1 MKVNKL
7 FTLAVTLLLS
17 TVTVVSCGNN
27 NQSTSQSS
35 ASASSQTVESSSSAS
50 SASSSASSSAVSSS
64 ESSSATSSSSSSA
77 EVINYGTQDAPLTIA
92 EAKALCDKLGDNK
105 VSTTPLF
112 VKGYV
117 VEISFNSTYSNYEIW
132 LSTTSTGEKEF
143 ELYACVIKDGV
154 NTPKVGSQVI
164 ATGYY
169 EKYVK
174 DTSTTYELTKTTIDD
189 TKVYPTVT
197 WSDAEAPAPVNYGS
211 ADSPISIADA
221 KAIATSTASTEDCYI
236 TAFVSSVKVE
246 SDGTYTIELSDA
258 EDGAKTFTFYKG
270 SLSEGIDA
278 PVIGDKI
285 VAKGKL
291 IYFNNYKYELTDCS
305 VIKLTKGTKT
315 YAVTASIVDAEGTAS
330 TNATVTG
337 LPTENILPGTSV
349 TFTVTPVEGY
359 VVDSVQYN
367 GTDLP
372 QNTDGT
378 YTFSS
383 EYSNSVSI
391 TVIEDTGEL
400 KFSLTTSTLANF
412 PEAYPSADNP
422 AEVTYTK
429 DGTTVTFVTT
439 MANYGNGIQSRLKNG
454 GGYNKGT
461 YLYNRDAL
469 PEAISSI
476 EITPNAKWTS
486 ATSALYVKFSATPFT
501 AADEETVFDA
511 TITKETKTVTCNVA
525 NAKYVYFIHG
535 VTGAVNID
543 EITINFATAE
553 TTTPAE

>member
-17 TVTVVSCGNN
+17 TVTVVSCGNTPTFSSP
-27 NQSTSQSS
+27 ST
-35 ASASSQTVESSSSAS
+35 SASSQTVES
-50 SASSSASSSAVSSS
+50 SSSASSSAVSSS
-64 ESSSATSSSSSSA
+64 ESSSEAPSSSSSA
-77 EVINYGTQDAPLTIA
+77 EVINYGTQEAPLTIA
-92 EAKALCDKLGDNK
+92 EAKALCDKLEAST

-117 VEISFNSTYSNYEIW
+117 VEITFSSKYSNYEIW
-132 LSTTSTGEKEF
+132 LSSTSTGEKEF
-143 ELYACVIKDGV
+143 ELYACTISEGV

-169 EKYVK
+169 EKYVGSS
-174 DTSTTYELTKTTIDD
+174 STTYELTKTTIDG
-189 TKVYPTVT
+189 TNVYPTVT
-197 WSDAEAPAPVNYGS
+197 WSDAEEQSEVNYGS
-211 ADSPISIADA
+211 ADSPISIAKA
-221 KAIATSTASTEDCYI
+221 KDIATSTASTEDCYI

-270 SLSEGIDA
+270 SLAEGIDA
-278 PVIGDKI
+278 PIIGDKI

-291 IYFNNYKYELTDCS
+291 IHFNNYKYELTDCS
-305 VIKLTKGTKT
+305 VIKVTKGTKT
-315 YAVTASIVDAEGTAS
+315 YAVTTSIVDAEGTTS

-337 LPTENILPGTSV
+337 LPTENILPSTSV

-359 VVDSVQYN
+359 IVDSVKYN

-372 QNTDGT
+372 QNTDGS
-378 YTFSS
+378 YTFLSG
-383 EYSNSVSI
+383 YSNAVSI

-412 PEAYPSADNP
+412 PTAYPSADSP

-429 DGTTVTFVTT
+429 DETTVTFITT
-439 MANYGNGIQSRLKNG
+439 MANYGYGIQSRLKNG
-454 GGYNKGT
+454 GGFNKGT
-461 YLYNRDAL
+461 YLYNKDAL

-476 EITPNAKWTS
+476 EITPNATKWTS
-486 ATSALYVKFSATPFT
+486 DTSSLYVKFSATPFT
-501 AADEETVFDA
+501 AATKETEFDA
-511 TITKETKTVTCNVA
+511 TITKATKTVTCNVA
-525 NAKYVYFIHG
+525 NAKYIYFIHG
-535 VTGAVNID
+535 ETGAVNID
-543 EITINFATAE
+543 EITINFATAD

>member
-27 NQSTSQSS
+27 TPTSSSPST
-35 ASASSQTVESSSSAS
+35 SASSQTAESSSSAS
-50 SASSSASSSAVSSS
+50 SASSSTSSASSSAVSSS
-64 ESSSATSSSSSSA
+64 ESSSAAPSSSSSA
-77 EVINYGTQDAPLTIA
+77 EVINYGTEDAPLTIA
-92 EAKALCDKLGDNK
+92 EAKALCDKLGENTI
-105 VSTTPLF
+105 STAPLF

-117 VEISFNSTYSNYEIW
+117 VEITFDTKYSNYEIW

-143 ELYACVIKDGV
+143 ELYACTIKDGV
-154 NTPKVGSQVI
+154 NTPIVGSQVI

-169 EKYVK
+169 EKYVGSE
-174 DTSTTYELTKTTIDD
+174 STTYELTHTKIDD
-189 TKVYPTVT
+189 TRVYPTVI
-197 WSDAEAPAPVNYGS
+197 WSDAEAPAPTPVNYGS
-211 ADSPISIADA
+211 ADSPISVADA
-221 KAIATSTASTEDCYI
+221 KAIATSTESTEDCYI

-246 SDGTYTIELSDA
+246 SDGTYTFELSDA

-270 SLSEGIDA
+270 SLEEGIDA

-315 YAVTASIVDAEGTAS
+315 YAVTTSIVDAEGTAS

-359 VVDSVQYN
+359 VVDSVKYN

-391 TVIEDTGEL
+391 TVVEDTGEL

-412 PEAYPSADNP
+412 PNAYPSAA

-429 DGTTVTFVTT
+429 DGASYKFSTT
-439 MANYGNGIQSRLKNG
+439 MANYGKGIQSKIGL
-454 GGYNKGT
+454 
-461 YLYNRDAL
+461 YLYNTDAL

-476 EITPNAKWTS
+476 EITANAAWTS
-486 ATSALYVKFSATPFT
+486 ATSALKVKFSATPFT
-501 AADEETVFDA
+501 TAPTEFDA
-511 TITKETKTVTCNVA
+511 TITKDVTTVPCTVTD
-525 NAKYVYFIHG
+525 AKYIYFSH
-535 VTGAVNID
+535 VVKGAIYID
-543 EITINFATAE
+543 EITINFATTAE

>member
-27 NQSTSQSS
+27 TSTSSS
-35 ASASSQTVESSSSAS
+35 PSTSASSQAVESSSSA
-50 SASSSASSSAVSSS
+50 SSASSSAVSSS
-64 ESSSATSSSSSSA
+64 ESSSAAPSSSSSA
-77 EVINYGTQDAPLTIA
+77 EVINYGTEDAPLTIA
-92 EAKALCDKLGDNK
+92 EAKALCDKLGENTI
-105 VSTTPLF
+105 STAPLF

-117 VEISFNSTYSNYEIW
+117 VEITFDTKYSNYEIW

-154 NTPKVGSQVI
+154 NTPIVGSQVI

-174 DTSTTYELTKTTIDD
+174 DTTTTYELTH
-189 TKVYPTVT
+189 TKVGEIRVYPNVI
-197 WSDAEAPAPVNYGS
+197 WSDAEAPAPTPVNYGS
-211 ADSPISIADA
+211 ADSPISVADA
-221 KAIATSTASTEDCYI
+221 KAIATSTESTEDCYI

-246 SDGTYTIELSDA
+246 SDGTYTFELSDA

-270 SLSEGIDA
+270 SLEEGIDA

-315 YAVTASIVDAEGTAS
+315 YAVTTSIVDAEGTAS

-349 TFTVTPVEGY
+349 TLTVTPVEGY
-359 VVDSVQYN
+359 VVDSVKYN
-367 GTDLP
+367 GSAIA
-372 QNTDGT
+372 QNEDGS

-383 EYSNSVSI
+383 NYKNEI
-391 TVIEDTGEL
+391 TIVVIEDTGEVSFKL
-400 KFSLTTSTLANF
+400 NAGTLGITSTSYPDAATELSYSTNGNTYKFLTEKTCLKSSSTNGDSIQMQKANG
-412 PEAYPSADNP
+412 YIYN
-422 AEVTYTK
+422 
-429 DGTTVTFVTT
+429 TTVFE
-439 MANYGNGIQSRLKNG
+439 Y
-454 GGYNKGT
+454 
-461 YLYNRDAL
+461 
-469 PEAISSI
+469 AISTV
-476 EITPNAKWTS
+476 EIVLSGDHTNEKTNVNITFSDS
-486 ATSALYVKFSATPFT
+486 AFT
-501 AADEETVFDA
+501 AKATKSDA
-511 TITKETKTVTCNVA
+511 SLNLASTSYTVTCSKA
-525 NAKYVYFIHG
+525 NAKYLCITA
-535 VTGAVNID
+535 TGGAAYISNI
-543 EITINFATAE
+543 IINFATAE